1 MAVLPDERLT
11 LYRKTVESYDNA
23 IREADGKRGL
33 SYRWIPLDANIPD
46 DPKVKSMIDA
56 YRQECP

>member
-1 MAVLPDERLT
+1 LAVLPGGRLT

-33 SYRWIPLDANIPD
+33 SYRWIPLDATILD
-46 DPKVKSMIDA
+46 DPHVASMIETYKQA
-56 YRQECP
+56 SP